1 LVSVICLLTQA
12 SFAKKQPLPVSVA
25 NALVEI
31 VIAVAEMTV
40 VEMVTAVVVV
50 IAAVVAVVTAVV
62 VVIVALLAVV
72 IAEAVVVQGVV
83 TPKYPTS
90 LRFGQLNHQ
99 ALRLR

>member
-1 LVSVICLLTQA
+1 VICRLTLA
-12 SFAKKQPLPVSVA
+12 SFVKKQPLLVSVA
-25 NALVEI
+25 NAPAEI
-31 VIAVAEMTV
+31 VTAVAEMTV
-40 VEMVTAVVVV
+40 AEMVIAVVVVV
-50 IAAVVAVVTAVV
+50 IAAVVVVVIAVVV
-62 VVIVALLAVV
+62 VVIVDLPEAV